1 MGGVRFSSRLLKE
14 LMSFSQG
21 GKSRVLI
28 VGAGSAGEMMLRQI
42 KTDNKLG
49 YFPVGIIDDDPNKR
63 HVSIHGIPVLGTTR
77 DIPDL
82 VWLPLIF
89 SDVSEI

>member
-1 MGGVRFSSRLLKE
+1 
-14 LMSFSQG
+14 MSFSQG

-63 HVSIHGIPVLGTTR
+63 HVSIHGIPVLGQQE
-77 DIPDL
+77 
-82 VWLPLIF
+82 IF
-89 SDVSEI
+89 QTWCGYPSFFQMSPKFKVS